1 MQSGYQFQSSR
12 YEGDLLSYRTWPHR
26 SSGSDSTL
34 EYTLDAIS
42 SMAAKPRR
50 RDARGTDRV
59 TRREFDALRVQVER
73 NSREHEVA
81 FIRIAHMQTEID
93 ALKKSRP

>member
-12 YEGDLLSYRTWPHR
+12 YEGDFLSYRTWPHR
-26 SSGSDSTL
+26 WSGSDSTL
-34 EYTLDAIS
+34 ACSLDSNS
-42 SMAAKPRR
+42 SMAAKARR

-73 NSREHEVA
+73 NSRDHEVA